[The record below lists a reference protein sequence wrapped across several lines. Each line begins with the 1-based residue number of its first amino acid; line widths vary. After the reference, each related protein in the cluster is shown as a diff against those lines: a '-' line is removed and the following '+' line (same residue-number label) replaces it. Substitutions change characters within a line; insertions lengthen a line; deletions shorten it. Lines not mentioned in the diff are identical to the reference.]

1 MVLSIDLLEFFL
13 FAKTGPEESTLYLM
27 RELGQD
33 SISGCHTGALTDAI
47 WKSLAELYEY
57 NNIMV
62 VTPTSRCLALSK
74 CFSHISSF
82 NLHSNPINKYY
93 NCSQFTDKETA
104 AYIK

>member
-13 FAKTGPEESTLYLM
+13 FAKMGPEEFIPYLM
-27 RELGQD
+27 KELGQD

-57 NNIMV
+57 SNIMV
-62 VTPTSRCLALSK
+62 VTPTSGCLALSK
-74 CFSHISSF
+74 CVSHISSF
-82 NLHSNPINKYY
+82 NLHNNPINKYY